1 MAHLISSITNN
12 KRELMFVQSDVRIRQ
27 VVELM
32 TNNRIGAMLVKD
44 EDLVLGVISER
55 DIVYKVVQP
64 GLNPDEVTAKEIV
77 YSRVSILDKHEPIEK
92 AMQVI
97 SDTKRRHVLI
107 AEEGRIIDIISIGDL
122 MKHILAE
129 KSQTIEHLEHYIYS

>member
-1 MAHLISSITNN
+1 MAHLISSIINH
-12 KRELMFVQSDVRIRQ
+12 KKELMFVQSDVRIRQ

-32 TNNRIGAMLVKD
+32 ANNRIGAMLVKD

-55 DIVYKVVQP
+55 DIVYKVVHP
-64 GLNPDEVTAKEIV
+64 GLSPDEVMAKEIV

-107 AEEGRIIDIISIGDL
+107 AEQGQIIDIISIGDL
-122 MKHILAE
+122 MKHILLE